1 MELLH
6 IDDKSFHTEVEG
18 SKGIVVVDFFA
29 TWCGPCRMLGPV
41 LEQVQEELGKKVKIV
56 KLDVDEG
63 EKTAR
68 KFGIMSV
75 PSLVIFKDGQEVD
88 MLVGFRPKEQLV
100 EYLNDLIQK

>member
-29 TWCGPCRMLGPV
+29 IWCGPCRMLGPV
-41 LEQVQEELGKKVKIV
+41 LEDVQEELGEKVKIV

-88 MLVGFRPKEQLV
+88 RLVGFRPKDQLV
-100 EYLNDLIQK
+100 AYLESVIKK